1 MDLFTELKK
10 TCLCGPQNSKH
21 IKKIC
26 YGSYIYLRT
35 TPVWTLLFRN
45 LRNVEKQISLM
56 DENHVIS
63 LDRQITND
71 KRYIAY
77 VGKRHTLVDYG
88 KYRSFYMIVL
98 CSLKT
103 DTFLILECEPCRILD
118 RFRHIM
124 YNNMKILVFR
134 ELYQYYYMED
144 IDYTPVM

>member
-1 MDLFTELKK
+1 MSVWTKETE
-10 TCLCGPQNSKH
+10 KH
-21 IKKIC
+21 IKN
-26 YGSYIYLRT
+26 YATARIYTREQH
-35 TPVWTLLFRN
+35 PFGLFYLEN
-45 LRNVEKQISLM
+45 LRNEEEQISLM

-124 YNNMKILVFR
+124 YNNLKILVFR
-134 ELYQYYYMED
+134 ELYQHYYMED
-144 IDYTPVM
+144 IDYTPDV